1 MEGGNWSYV
10 GEGGGC
16 GRGGANSKA
25 EVHTKCFLK
34 WDFGSFSTVQ

>member
-25 EVHTKCFLK
+25 EVHTKCFFLNGILVL
-34 WDFGSFSTVQ
+34 F